1 MAADSSALSVGS
13 PASCAILALELSAI
27 LGLALVVELVLEGPE
42 GNFPFFVIHDSD
54 RVREHIAGRNWPRLV
69 AAVFEIA
76 AHNILRESLKGF
88 SIPARRLNREGEN
101 DRFML
106 DELDT
111 AAHVS
116 PLSALSL
123 QNDTKA

>member
-1 MAADSSALSVGS
+1 
-13 PASCAILALELSAI
+13 LESSAI
-27 LGLALVVELVLEGPE
+27 LGLALVFELVLEGPE
-42 GNFPFFVIHDSD
+42 GNFPFLVIHDSD
-54 RVREHIAGRNWPRLV
+54 RVREHIAGRNWPRLFV
-69 AAVFEIA
+69 AAFEIA
-76 AHNILRESLKGF
+76 AHNVLREFLTGF
-88 SIPARRLNREGEN
+88 SIPARRLEGEGED

-116 PLSALSL
+116 SLSRLSL